1 MGGAGWQAWRRGG
14 SPRPIYFTTSSM
26 LMDFDND
33 VDDEDA
39 FTYCSLVSGDESDLE
54 SECRELLDL
63 QVPHHHVDDDNATI
77 DAMLDGMEHEQ
88 SLNSLM
94 ELLALRRGIVAASA
108 VDALLGQDENV
119 HQQDALS
126 ELLQAEE
133 EQADALLKVVL
144 VPPVS

>member
-1 MGGAGWQAWRRGG
+1 
-14 SPRPIYFTTSSM
+14 M

-88 SLNSLM
+88 SLNSII
-94 ELLALRRGIVAASA
+94 ELLALRRGRVAASA